1 MTIRDARSLI
11 GADVSLTCR
20 NRKGEE
26 TIHEVHVFS
35 ADFLPLYGPCL
46 VTDDGEVPLD
56 RVVAFELQVERK
68 RA

>member
-1 MTIRDARSLI
+1 MTIRDARSLV

-26 TIHEVHVFS
+26 TLLDVHVFS

-46 VTDDGEVPLD
+46 VTDEGEVPLD
-56 RVVAFELQVERK
+56 RVVAFEPRLERK